1 MHALTMNLSSAV
13 AFADISLW
21 LTIGGRR
28 CGLASFQPSFSS
40 CYGSWVCCG
49 YWVCYYLGLSRSS
62 RHVYVPTT
70 RNKGLYV
77 SG

>member
-13 AFADISLW
+13 ALFADISLW

-40 CYGSWVCCG
+40 CYGGWVCCG
-49 YWVCYYLGLSRSS
+49 YV
-62 RHVYVPTT
+62 VI
-70 RNKGLYV
+70 
-77 SG
+77 